1 MVAWEQDGELILI
14 PPMRKLK
21 TLQNNL
27 LKPVNNYLI
36 RECMIKNEIRIG
48 LIGHKF
54 MGIAHSNAFRN
65 AGVWYDIPAK
75 ITMKCVCANDSIGD
89 LKSFA
94 SKYGWENCETDW
106 RKVVEDKDIDL
117 ISIATPNYLHKDIA
131 IEAAR
136 NGKHIL
142 CEKPLANNVQEARE
156 MLQAVTEA
164 GVKHCCGFSY
174 RFTPSLA
181 LARQFVQDSRIGRIF
196 HVFVRYAQ
204 DWITNPDFG
213 MVWRFDKK
221 IAGSGPLGD
230 LSAHSIDATRFVTGL
245 TFDEVTGNMRTL
257 IKERPLDNNNPKGP
271 KGKVTVEDV
280 AQFLVNFK
288 EGATGCFESTRL
300 ATGRKNYN
308 TIEVNGEKGSVV
320 WNFEDQNYLLF
331 YDNEQSPKEAGFRKI
346 NVTHDVHP
354 YKGGWWPQGHGI
366 GYADSFVI
374 EVAEFIRSIL
384 EDTPFSPGFD
394 DGVKCQEILEAIE
407 KSAGNRSWMKV

>member
-1 MVAWEQDGELILI
+1 MN
-14 PPMRKLK
+14 KK
-21 TLQNNL
+21 
-27 LKPVNNYLI
+27 
-36 RECMIKNEIRIG
+36 EIRVA
-48 LIGHKF
+48 LIGRKF

-65 AGVWYDIPAK
+65 ATIWTDIPAK
-75 ITMKCVCANDSIGD
+75 ITMKCVCAEDSIEN
-89 LKSFA
+89 LRVFA
-94 SKYGWENCETDW
+94 DKYGWESCEPNW
-106 RKVVEDKDIDL
+106 RKVVTRDDIDL
-117 ISIATPNYLHKDIA
+117 IIIATPNYLHKEIA
-131 IEAAR
+131 IEAAK

-142 CEKPLANNVQEARE
+142 CEKPMANNLSEARE
-156 MLQAVTEA
+156 MLEAVEKA

-181 LARQFVQDSRIGRIF
+181 LARQLVQEGRIGRVY

-204 DWITNPDFG
+204 DWIADPNFG

-245 TFDEVTGNMRTL
+245 TFKEVIGNLQTL
-257 IKERPLDNNNPKGP
+257 IKERPLDSNNIIGP
-271 KGKVTVEDV
+271 KGKVTVDDV
-280 AQFLVNFK
+280 AQFLVNF
-288 EGATGCFESTRL
+288 EGGATGCYESTRL

-308 TIEVNGEKGSVV
+308 TIEVNGEKGSIV

-331 YDNEQSPKEAGFRKI
+331 YDNDLSPKEAGFRKI

-366 GYADSFVI
+366 GYADLFTI
-374 EVAEFIRSIL
+374 EVAEFVRSIV
-384 EDTPFSPGFD
+384 EDTPFTPSFE

-407 KSAGNRSWMKV
+407 LSAANRVWKGV

>member
-1 MVAWEQDGELILI
+1 MDMA
-14 PPMRKLK
+14 KK
-21 TLQNNL
+21 
-27 LKPVNNYLI
+27 
-36 RECMIKNEIRIG
+36 EIRVA

-65 AGVWYDIPAK
+65 VTMWTDLPVK
-75 ITMKCVCANDSIGD
+75 ITLKCLCAEDTMDN
-89 LKSFA
+89 LRSFA
-94 SKYGWENCETDW
+94 SRYGWEECETDW
-106 RKVVEDKDIDL
+106 RKVVNRKDIDL
-117 ISIATPNYLHKDIA
+117 VSIATPNYLHKDIA
-131 IEAAR
+131 VEAAR

-142 CEKPLANNVQEARE
+142 CEKPLANNLSEARE
-156 MLQAVTEA
+156 MLNAVEKA
-164 GVKHCCGFSY
+164 GVGNCCGYSY

-181 LARQFVQDSRIGRIF
+181 LARQLVLDGRIGRIY

-245 TFDEVTGNMRTL
+245 KFNEVSGNLQTL
-257 IKERPLDNNNPKGP
+257 IKERPLDSNNPKGP
-271 KGKVTVEDV
+271 KAKVTVDDV
-280 AQFLVNFK
+280 AQFLVNF
-288 EGATGCFESTRL
+288 EGGATGCYESTRL

-308 TIEVNGEKGSVV
+308 TIEVNGEKGTVL
-320 WNFEDQNYLLF
+320 WNFEDQNYLMF
-331 YDNEQSPKEAGFRKI
+331 YDNEHTAKEAGFRKI

-374 EVAEFIRSIL
+374 EVAEFIRSII
-384 EDTPFSPGFD
+384 ENKPFSPGFV
-394 DGVKCQEILEAIE
+394 DGVKCQEVLEAVE
-407 KSAGNRSWMKV
+407 ESAMKRAWVKV

>member
-1 MVAWEQDGELILI
+1 MS
-14 PPMRKLK
+14 KK
-21 TLQNNL
+21 
-27 LKPVNNYLI
+27 
-36 RECMIKNEIRIG
+36 EIRVA

-65 AGVWYDIPAK
+65 ASMWADLPVK
-75 ITMKCVCANDSIGD
+75 ITMKCLCAEDSIEN
-89 LKSFA
+89 LREFA
-94 SKYGWENCETDW
+94 DKYGWEDCETDW
-106 RKVVEDKDIDL
+106 RKVVTRSDIDL

-142 CEKPLANNVQEARE
+142 CEKPLANNLEETRE
-156 MLQAVTEA
+156 MLNAVEKA
-164 GVKHCCGFSY
+164 HVKHCCGYTY

-181 LARQFVQDSRIGRIF
+181 LARQLVQEGRIGRIY

-204 DWITNPDFG
+204 DWITNPNFG

-245 TFDEVTGNMRTL
+245 IFNEVSGNLQTL
-257 IKERPLDNNNPKGP
+257 IKERPMDGNNPKGP
-271 KGKVTVEDV
+271 KGKVTVDDV
-280 AQFLVNFK
+280 AQFLVNF
-288 EGATGCFESTRL
+288 EGGATGCYESTRL

-308 TIEVNGEKGSVV
+308 TIEVNGEKGSIF
-320 WNFEDQNYLLF
+320 WNFEDQNYLMF
-331 YDNEQSPKEAGFRKI
+331 YDNELSPKEAGFRKI

-374 EVAEFIRSIL
+374 EVIEFIRSII
-384 EDTPFSPGFD
+384 DNKPFSPSFE
-394 DGVKCQEILEAIE
+394 DGVKCQEVLEAVE
-407 KSAGNRSWMKV
+407 QSAMKRSWINV